1 MPATILIVDD
11 DRSIRRALERAL
23 EPLGFQLR
31 AARDGVEA
39 SAIIESEAIDL
50 VLLDLRMPHLDGMAL
65 MRELARTHPDVRV
78 IILTAHGTIE
88 DAVEAMKLGAV
99 DFVQKPFS
107 VSEIRELVGRVL
119 ARSNLDVAGARG
131 YDAIVESAKKLIN
144 AGSFAKAREQVRRAI
159 AENPT
164 GAAEAYN
171 LLGVLEE
178 MRGDRIQAQKH
189 YHVALEIKPD
199 YRPAADNLGRSTKP
213 PEARGRMSIE

>member
-1 MPATILIVDD
+1 MPANILIVDD

-23 EPLGFQLR
+23 EPLGFR
-31 AARDGVEA
+31 IVTARDGVEA
-39 SAIIESEAIDL
+39 RAAIETAPIDL
-50 VLLDLRMPHLDGMAL
+50 ALLDLRMPRLDGMAL

-107 VSEIRELVGRVL
+107 VNEIRELVARVL
-119 ARSNLDVAGARG
+119 ARRSLDVAGARG
-131 YDAIVESAKKLIN
+131 YDALIESAKKLIN
-144 AGSFAKAREQVRRAI
+144 SGAFPEAREQVRRAI

-178 MRGDRIQAQKH
+178 MRGDRVQAQKH

-199 YRPAADNLGRSTKP
+199 YRPAADNLRRSTQP
-213 PEARGRMSIE
+213 PEARGPMSIE